1 MVRLFLYT
9 LLAIVTGLV
18 VTLLLASDPGYLLI
32 SFRHYTFET
41 SLFALFVALLVL
53 VLLLRLLFII
63 LDWINP
69 LHLLNFGRSWSLQRR
84 LRQEAE
90 AAAPANLAER
100 QLIIELQELQSVPAA
115 EAIKLEE
122 LRKFWKKRAKNFV
135 DDIDVLTTYL
145 DVLEHIGAGAE
156 AVAVIESSLERQ
168 WNDLLVRRY
177 ALLSLGLD
185 TQGAAKQLQRA
196 ETWLQTKPQDAVLLL
211 TVGRLSLRNQ
221 LWGKARDYFERSL
234 KLVPDTEVF
243 AELARLLQNLHEPER
258 NAHYLRPHTGTVGTG
273 LPKFPQP

>member
-53 VLLLRLLFII
+53 VLLLRLLFML

-69 LHLLNFGRSWSLQRR
+69 LHLLSFGRSWSLQRR
-84 LRQEAE
+84 LRKEAE
-90 AAAPANLAER
+90 AAAPVNLAER
-100 QLIIELQELQSVPAA
+100 QLIIEMQALRGVPTAA
-115 EAIKLEE
+115 AIKLME
-122 LRKFWKKRAKNFV
+122 LRKFWKKRSKNFV
-135 DDIDVLTTYL
+135 DDIDVVTEYL
-145 DVLEHIGAGAE
+145 NVLEHVGAVVE
-156 AVAVIESSLERQ
+156 AVSVVEGSLERQ
-168 WNDLLVRRY
+168 WNDVLVRRY
-177 ALLSLGLD
+177 ALLSLPLD
-185 TQGAAKQLQRA
+185 SSNAAKQLQRA
-196 ETWLQTKPQDAVLLL
+196 EFWLVTRPQDAVLLL
-211 TVGRLSLRNQ
+211 TLGRLSLRNQ

-234 KLVPDTEVF
+234 KLAPDAEVF

-258 NAHYLRPHTGTVGTG
+258 NAHYLRPHTGTMGLA

>member
-53 VLLLRLLFII
+53 VLLLRLLFML

-69 LHLLNFGRSWSLQRR
+69 LHLLSFGRSWSLQRR
-84 LRQEAE
+84 LRKEAE
-90 AAAPANLAER
+90 AAAPVNLAER
-100 QLIIELQELQSVPAA
+100 QLIIEMQALRGVPTAA
-115 EAIKLEE
+115 AIKLME
-122 LRKFWKKRAKNFV
+122 LRKFWKKRSKNFV
-135 DDIDVLTTYL
+135 DDIDVVTEYL
-145 DVLEHIGAGAE
+145 NVLEHVGAVVE
-156 AVAVIESSLERQ
+156 AVSVVEGSLERQ
-168 WNDLLVRRY
+168 WSDVLVRRY
-177 ALLSLGLD
+177 ALLSLPLD
-185 TQGAAKQLQRA
+185 SSNAAKQLQRA
-196 ETWLQTKPQDAVLLL
+196 EFWLVTRPQDAVLLL
-211 TVGRLSLRNQ
+211 TLGRLSLRNQ

-234 KLVPDTEVF
+234 KLAPDAEVF

-258 NAHYLRPHTGTVGTG
+258 NAHYLRPHTGTMGLA

>member
-53 VLLLRLLFII
+53 VLLLRLLFMI

-69 LHLLNFGRSWSLQRR
+69 MHLLSFGRSWSLQRR
-84 LRQEAE
+84 LRKEAE

-100 QLIIELQELQSVPAA
+100 QLIVEMQALRSVPAA
-115 EAIKLEE
+115 EAIKLTE
-122 LRKFWKKRAKNFV
+122 LHKFWKKRARNFV
-135 DDIDVLTTYL
+135 DDIDVVTEYL
-145 DVLEHIGAGAE
+145 NVLEHIGAAAE
-156 AVAVIESSLERQ
+156 AVSIVEGSLERQ
-168 WNDLLVRRY
+168 WNDVLVRRY
-177 ALLSLGLD
+177 ALLSLPLD
-185 TQGAAKQLQRA
+185 SSSAAKQLQRA
-196 ETWLQTKPQDAVLLL
+196 EFWLVTRPQDAVLLL
-211 TVGRLSLRNQ
+211 TLGRLSLRNQ

-234 KLVPDTEVF
+234 TLAPDAEVF
-243 AELARLLQNLHEPER
+243 AELARLLQNLREPER
-258 NAHYLRPHTGTVGTG
+258 NPHYLRPHTSTMGAGMR
-273 LPKFPQP
+273 KFPQP

>member
-53 VLLLRLLFII
+53 VLLLRLLFML

-69 LHLLNFGRSWSLQRR
+69 LHLLSFGRSWSLQRR
-84 LRQEAE
+84 LRKEAE
-90 AAAPANLAER
+90 AAAPVNLAER
-100 QLIIELQELQSVPAA
+100 QLIIEMQALRGVPTAA
-115 EAIKLEE
+115 AIKLTE
-122 LRKFWKKRAKNFV
+122 LRKFWKKRSKTFV
-135 DDIDVLTTYL
+135 DDIDVVTEYL
-145 DVLEHIGAGAE
+145 NVLEHVGAVVE
-156 AVAVIESSLERQ
+156 AVSVVEGSLERQ
-168 WNDLLVRRY
+168 WSDVLVRRY
-177 ALLSLGLD
+177 ALLSLPLD
-185 TQGAAKQLQRA
+185 SSNAAKQLQRA
-196 ETWLQTKPQDAVLLL
+196 EFWLVTRPPDAVLLL
-211 TVGRLSLRNQ
+211 TLGRLSLRNQ

-234 KLVPDTEVF
+234 KLAPDAEVF

-258 NAHYLRPHTGTVGTG
+258 NAHYLRPHTGTMGLA